1 VVLVTLNLRPF
12 LTAIGPLGPQIQ
24 SATGMD
30 LSTLSWLTLLPM
42 ALMGVGAWLAPAA
55 LRRLGPRRAVVG
67 SLAVIA
73 AGCALRVAGSDA
85 ATLLATA
92 ALCGAGVALI
102 QGVLP
107 GLIKRQS
114 PARMAQMMG
123 LYSAALMGGGALG
136 AQISPL
142 AEQWGLDWRAALALW
157 TLPALLALAL
167 ARHALRML
175 PGPAP
180 MATGASQE
188 DTGWLRRRP
197 RTWLL
202 MACFGLIN
210 GGYAAMVA
218 WLAPF
223 YQTHGW
229 SPAQSGGLVALLS
242 VAQAS
247 AALGL
252 PVLASRHADRRPWL
266 AFTLLCQVI
275 GLATLAWWPDAAPLL
290 NIVILGIGLGGCFAL
305 MMVVALDHLPHPT
318 QAPAGWPSWAPCW
331 WSACWCPAWRR
342 SATPRPCGHPATDA
356 LQCAAAWKPADQRM
370 KAQTHQARPSA
381 TRPPP
386 IQPMFSMPACM
397 LTWLPSSAPPPM
409 PMLKMPENM
418 DMPTSVASAASL
430 STWDCMASAKQIMA
444 MPQTELIT

>member
-1 VVLVTLNLRPF
+1 MSSIAPARTEAPASAHAIPTALWLATVVLVTLNLRPF

-73 AGCALRVAGSDA
+73 LGCALRVAGSSA

-92 ALCGAGVALI
+92 ALCGAGVALV

-142 AEQWGLDWRAALALW
+142 AVQWGLDWRFALALW
-157 TLPALLALAL
+157 TAPALLALAL
-167 ARHALRML
+167 ARHALHAL
-175 PGPAP
+175 PAPAP
-180 MATGASQE
+180 MAGANATQ
-188 DTGWLRRRP
+188 DTGWLRQRP

-252 PVLASRHADRRPWL
+252 PVLAARHADRRPWL
-266 AFTLLCQVI
+266 GFTLLCQII
-275 GLATLAWWPDAAPLL
+275 GLAALAWWPDAAPLL

-318 QAPAGWPSWAPCW
+318 QAGALNALMQGGGFLIAALAPYVIARLHQFTGGFGAGWLAQMAAVLVVCVLVFRLAP
-331 WSACWCPAWRR
+331 
-342 SATPRPCGHPATDA
+342 
-356 LQCAAAWKPADQRM
+356 QRY
-370 KAQTHQARPSA
+370 AQAMR
-381 TRPPP
+381 
-386 IQPMFSMPACM
+386 
-397 LTWLPSSAPPPM
+397 APG
-409 PMLKMPENM
+409 
-418 DMPTSVASAASL
+418 D
-430 STWDCMASAKQIMA
+430 
-444 MPQTELIT
+444 